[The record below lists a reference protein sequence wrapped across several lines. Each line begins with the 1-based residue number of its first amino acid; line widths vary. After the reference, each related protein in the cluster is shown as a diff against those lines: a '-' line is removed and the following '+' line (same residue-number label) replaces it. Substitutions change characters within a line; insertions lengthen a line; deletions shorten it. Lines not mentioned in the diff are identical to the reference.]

1 MTKSL
6 TAEFHVRPGCEQR
19 VRELVLELTALV
31 RDEPGNVLFLPFV
44 SAEDPR
50 HYTVFEMY
58 EDDDAFRAHLAA
70 DYGVRFNAELASLIE
85 GDASTLHHLD
95 AVEPARA
102 DA

>member
-1 MTKSL
+1 
-6 TAEFHVRPGCEQR
+6 
-19 VRELVLELTALV
+19 
-31 RDEPGNVLFLPFV
+31 
-44 SAEDPR
+44 
-50 HYTVFEMY
+50 MY